1 MSPKSIVVPMESESE
16 VKALWPS
23 GVEFTD
29 DLTPAGWIGPRLMGW
44 GRVIGTPVGAVVPTG
59 YPAYVRLLHPVSEG
73 SERVR
78 WRDLVEAAHLVYHPL
93 IQWERLPSPL
103 PPGIGHQYSN
113 PEVGHMSESLRRAL
127 VPHLAREGSTPD
139 SVYFG
144 IWDGWGYLHH
154 KSSGDLTSVD
164 DPLSR
169 RPRRRVSLR
178 GRHRKVEGR
187 PTFSLPHRAYL
198 LAHGA
203 LADLTRLPLYL
214 TPSLIWPEDLAFCC
228 ATEIDFDSTLVG
240 LSKEGARQ
248 ILDDEDLEALPISVE
263 DRLDIGGDTLNPYPD
278 PASSRRQE

>member
-1 MSPKSIVVPMESESE
+1 MESESE
-16 VKALWPS
+16 VDGFWPD

-29 DLTPAGWIGPRLMGW
+29 DLTPASWIGPRLMGW
-44 GRVIGTPVGAVVPTG
+44 GRGIGTPVGAVIPTG

-73 SERVR
+73 SERLR
-78 WRDLVEAAHLVYHPL
+78 WKDLVEAAHLVYHPM

-103 PPGIGHQYSN
+103 PPGMGKPYSDPQIGQ
-113 PEVGHMSESLRRAL
+113 MSESLRRAL
-127 VPHLAREGSTPD
+127 VPHLARESSTPD

-144 IWDGWGYLHH
+144 IWEGWGYFHH
-154 KSSGDLTSVD
+154 KSSGELTSVD

-178 GRHRKVEGR
+178 GPHRTRGRHRKVEGR
-187 PTFSLPHRAYL
+187 PTFSLPDRAYL
-198 LAHGA
+198 LVHAG
-203 LADLTRLPLYL
+203 LADLTRLPRYV
-214 TPSLIWPEDLAFCC
+214 TPSLIWPEDRAFCC

-248 ILDDEDLEALPISVE
+248 ILEDEDLESLPISVE

-278 PASSRRQE
+278 PASSMRQE